1 MRYALILALSLLAAC
16 SGSSS
21 KTIQP
26 ATPTGDPIYT
36 DPTNWAASQLNTIYT
51 IKFPAGYEGPGAV
64 GFEGLSFG
72 KNRVDKRATFS
83 YSFCGPLLCNEYGDP
98 LFGGTPATVTYKGQ
112 TLAKQITL
120 TQGSTTRGIFYY
132 SETAKAI
139 GVLYLLDGIQLKESL
154 NVQFDND
161 VQAEVIA
168 VIRTIQPKL

>member
-1 MRYALILALSLLAAC
+1 MRYLVIITLLFIAAC
-16 SGSSS
+16 GT
-21 KTIQP
+21 KTNMVQP
-26 ATPTGDPIYT
+26 AIQTGDPIYT
-36 DPTNWAASQLNTIYT
+36 DPTNWAAIQLNTIYT